1 MKRIW
6 SQDPNRSLVRPVL
19 AFVLALT
26 LTWTA
31 LVAVIP
37 SVAAAAATTLS
48 VDRQVVTQQLTAAT
62 NISSPPLTTSQPG
75 ELILAFVMSDGS
87 ASTVQSFSSVTGGG
101 LTWSLRQRS
110 NAQKGT
116 SEIWQAVAPAVVS
129 NVVVKANRS
138 NGSYVGTIVV
148 TAFIGADT
156 SVNGE
161 IVAAAGRS
169 EAPTATLTPTKARSW
184 VWAAGNDW
192 DRAVAR
198 TVGANQTKVDEYLP
212 SADDTFWVQR
222 QTAPNTGGTIAPV
235 TINDTAPTND
245 RWNLAVIEVR
255 AATTVTPPTDSTP
268 PMASV
273 TTPTSGAGVSG
284 TVTVS
289 ATASDNVG
297 VTGVQFRVDGN
308 VVGVPDTTAPY
319 SVQWDTR
326 TAANG
331 LHSITAVAQDAAG
344 NSGTSAAVGVTVTN
358 SSGSGGFNPGNPTGS
373 APVPA
378 GMGLEDVSRPDR
390 VIGDGTAASCTSA
403 ALVSAV
409 TTAGGVITFNCGPNP
424 VTITLTQTLKVS
436 NITQKKL
443 VIDGGGK
450 VTLSGGNANRI
461 LYVDTC
467 DPSLGSG
474 SVSGNCLYAPS
485 SPQVTVQNV
494 TFADGNATNSTYVS
508 PGDTDQGSNGGGAI
522 LALGGRLK
530 VVNSVF
536 VRNTC
541 ATNGPDLGGAAIRVL
556 AQHSATPNDL
566 DNSYAARNQDPVYI
580 VNSTFGGASGQGNNC
595 SNGGAISGLRTPM
608 AVLNSLISYNN
619 AIGCCANPAWS
630 GTLGG
635 GSGGAIYSDGTSYDL
650 RIAGTLIEKNTAK
663 AGGSAIFYVSND
675 RTGHLIIDSST
686 SRQNTYAPN
695 LLPNNPHFDTYPY
708 PGIFYIGNGNPTIT
722 NSTIQ

>member
-6 SQDPNRSLVRPVL
+6 SQDPNRGLVRPAL

-31 LVAVIP
+31 LLAVIP
-37 SVAAAAATTLS
+37 PVTAAAATALS
-48 VDRQVVTQQLTAAT
+48 VDRQVVTHQSTAAAS
-62 NISSPPLTTSQPG
+62 ISSPPLTTSQPG

-87 ASTVQSFSSVTGGG
+87 ARTRQSFSSVTGGG

-116 SEIWQAVAPAVVS
+116 SEVWQAVAPAVVS
-129 NVVVKANRS
+129 NMVVKATRS
-138 NGSYVGTIVV
+138 NGSYVGSIVV
-148 TAFIGADT
+148 TAFTGASIG
-156 SVNGE
+156 VNGTTL
-161 IVAAAGRS
+161 AAAGRS
-169 EAPTATLTPTKARSW
+169 GAPTATLTPTRAGSW

-198 TVGANQTKVDEYLP
+198 TVGANQTKVDEYL
-212 SADDTFWVQR
+212 SSVGNTFWVQR

-245 RWNLAVIEVR
+245 RWNLAVIEVP
-255 AATTVTPPTDSTP
+255 AATVITPPTDTTAP
-268 PMASV
+268 TASV
-273 TTPTSGAGVSG
+273 TTPASGAGVSA
-284 TVTVS
+284 TVAVS
-289 ATASDNVG
+289 ATASDTVG
-297 VTGVQFRVDGN
+297 VSGVQFQVDGVN
-308 VVGVPDTTAPY
+308 VGAPDTTAPY

-326 TAANG
+326 TTADGA
-331 LHSITAVAQDAAG
+331 HSITAVARDAAG
-344 NSGTSAAVGVTVTN
+344 NSGTSAAVGVTVSN
-358 SSGSGGFNPGNPTGS
+358 SSGSGGFSPGNPTGS

-378 GMGLEDVSRPDR
+378 GMGLEDVSQPDR

-403 ALVSAV
+403 AVVSAV
-409 TTAGGVITFNCGPNP
+409 TVGGVITFNCGPNP
-424 VTITLTQTLKVS
+424 VTITLTQTLKVRNS
-436 NITQKKL
+436 TQKV

-461 LYVDTC
+461 LYIDTC
-467 DPSLGSG
+467 DTSLG

-485 SPQVTVQNV
+485 WPQVTVQNV

-508 PGDTDQGSNGGGAI
+508 PGDRNQGSNGGGAI
-522 LALGGRLK
+522 FALGGRLK

-580 VNSTFGGASGQGNNC
+580 VKSTFGGSSGQGNNC
-595 SNGGAISGLRTPM
+595 SNGGAISGLRTPIT
-608 AVLNSLISYNN
+608 VLNSLISYNN

-630 GTLGG
+630 GTPGG
-635 GSGGAIYSDGTSYDL
+635 GSGGAIYTDGTSYDL

-675 RTGHLIIDSST
+675 KTGRLIIDSSA

-695 LLPNNPHFDTYPY
+695 GLPGDPHFETY
-708 PGIFYIGNGNPTIT
+708 PGIFYIGNGNPTFT

>member
-6 SQDPNRSLVRPVL
+6 SQGPNRSLARPIL

-37 SVAAAAATTLS
+37 PVAAAAATTLS
-48 VDRQVVTQQLTAAT
+48 VDRQVVTQQSTAAT
-62 NISSPPLTTSQPG
+62 SISSPPLTTSHPG
-75 ELILAFVMSDGS
+75 ELILAFIMSDGS
-87 ASTVQSFSSVTGGG
+87 ASTSQSFSFVTGGG
-101 LTWSLRQRS
+101 LTWSLRKRS
-110 NAQKGT
+110 NTQKGT
-116 SEIWQAVAPAVVS
+116 SEIWQAAAPAVVS
-129 NVVVKANRS
+129 NMVVKADRS
-138 NGSYVGTIVV
+138 NGSYVGSMVV
-148 TAFIGADT
+148 TAFAGADT
-156 SVNGE
+156 SLNGAT
-161 IVAAAGRS
+161 IAAAGRS
-169 EAPTATLTPTKARSW
+169 GAPTATLTPTKAGSW

-192 DRAVAR
+192 DQAVAR
-198 TVGANQTKVDEYLP
+198 TFGANQIKVDQFLLP
-212 SADDTFWVQR
+212 SARDTFWVQR

-255 AATTVTPPTDSTP
+255 AATAITPPTDTTAP
-268 PMASV
+268 TATV
-273 TTPTSGAGVSG
+273 TTPASDAGVSG
-284 TVTVS
+284 TITVS
-289 ATASDNVG
+289 ATSSDNVG
-297 VTGVQFRVDGN
+297 VTGVQFQVDG
-308 VVGVPDTTAPY
+308 VGVGALDTTAPY

-331 LHSITAVAQDAAG
+331 AHSITAVARDAAG
-344 NSGTSAAVGVTVTN
+344 NSVTSAAVGVTVTN

-378 GMGLEDVSRPDR
+378 GMGLEDVSRPDW

-409 TTAGGVITFNCGPNP
+409 TPAGGVITFNCGPNP

-436 NITQKKL
+436 NLTQKKL

-450 VTLSGGNANRI
+450 VMLSGGNANRI
-461 LYVDTC
+461 LYIDTC
-467 DPSLGSG
+467 DTSLGL
-474 SVSGNCLYAPS
+474 VSGNCLYSPS
-485 SPQVTVQNV
+485 WPQVTVQNV

-508 PGDTDQGSNGGGAI
+508 PGDTNQGSNGGGAI
-522 LALGGRLK
+522 FALGGRLK

-556 AQHSATPNDL
+556 AQHSLPPIDL

-595 SNGGAISGLRTPM
+595 SNGGAISGLRTPITL
-608 AVLNSLISYNN
+608 LNSLISYNN

-630 GTLGG
+630 ETPGG
-635 GSGGAIYSDGTSYDL
+635 GSGGAIYTDGGSYDL

-675 RTGHLIIDSST
+675 HSGHLIIDSST
-686 SRQNTYAPN
+686 SRQNTYAQN
-695 LLPNNPHFDTYPY
+695 GLPNNPHFETFSY

>member
-1 MKRIW
+1 MPRARPLVVLSVGPNTKDMDAGMKRIW

-26 LTWTA
+26 STWTA

-75 ELILAFVMSDGS
+75 ELIVAFIMSDGS
-87 ASTVQSFSSVTGGG
+87 AGTVQSFSSVTGGG
-101 LTWSLRQRS
+101 LTWSLRKRS
-110 NAQKGT
+110 NTQKGT
-116 SEIWQAVAPAVVS
+116 SEIWQAAAPAVVS
-129 NVVVKANRS
+129 NMVVKANRS
-138 NGSYVGTIVV
+138 NGSYVGSLVV
-148 TAFIGADT
+148 TAFTGADT
-156 SVNGE
+156 SVNGAA
-161 IVAAAGRS
+161 IAAAGRS
-169 EAPTATLTPTKARSW
+169 VAPTATLTPTKAGSW

-212 SADDTFWVQR
+212 SAGDTFWVQR

-255 AATTVTPPTDSTP
+255 AATAITPPTDTTAP
-268 PMASV
+268 TATL
-273 TTPTSGAGVSG
+273 TTPASGAGVSG
-284 TVTVS
+284 TITVS
-289 ATASDNVG
+289 ATTSDNVG

-331 LHSITAVAQDAAG
+331 AHSLTAVARDAAG

-403 ALVSAV
+403 AVVSAV
-409 TTAGGVITFNCGPNP
+409 TAGGVITFNCGPNP

-436 NITQKKL
+436 NSTQKKL

-494 TFADGNATNSTYVS
+494 TFANGNATNSTYVS
-508 PGDTDQGSNGGGAI
+508 
-522 LALGGRLK
+522 R
-530 VVNSVF
+530 
-536 VRNTC
+536 
-541 ATNGPDLGGAAIRVL
+541 ATRIKGPTGAARSSP
-556 AQHSATPNDL
+556 SA
-566 DNSYAARNQDPVYI
+566 A
-580 VNSTFGGASGQGNNC
+580 
-595 SNGGAISGLRTPM
+595 
-608 AVLNSLISYNN
+608 
-619 AIGCCANPAWS
+619 
-630 GTLGG
+630 
-635 GSGGAIYSDGTSYDL
+635 
-650 RIAGTLIEKNTAK
+650 
-663 AGGSAIFYVSND
+663 
-675 RTGHLIIDSST
+675 DSRS
-686 SRQNTYAPN
+686 
-695 LLPNNPHFDTYPY
+695 
-708 PGIFYIGNGNPTIT
+708 
-722 NSTIQ
+722 